1 MKKFKQL
8 LCLAL
13 ALTISA
19 SLLAA
24 CGQKNNGGSKDSD
37 EKVLTYAVEGG
48 SAGEEIALEKGWKVT
63 TLEDQAAALMEVAS
77 GTSDAAIIDLLMAGA
92 MIGEGT
98 SYPDLTYT
106 DRLTEE
112 EYGIGCR
119 KGSDLAQYINCV
131 LGDAYQSGTMQKLA
145 QQYGITE
152 ELLVPQQESTFTTGE
167 DSDVSYIQ
175 QKGTLVVGITEFAP
189 MDYKDENGQ
198 WIGFDAD
205 LAKLVAERLG
215 VEIQFVVIDW
225 GQKINELDSK
235 AIDVVWN
242 GMTLTDEVLSSM
254 SCSNAYCNNAQVV
267 VLPADVAENYPDAA
281 SMADL
286 TFAVESGSAGKT
298 QAEENGFTYTE
309 VVDQATAV
317 LEVSSGTADAA
328 IIDSLMAGAMV
339 GEGTSYA
346 DLTYTIQLNTEEYG
360 VGFRKGSDAA
370 AALNEFFRQ
379 QWESGAMQALAEQ
392 YGVQAALIEQK

>member
-1 MKKFKQL
+1 MPLSVGLVLPGTVHCSAAYRGSIRTMQANVTKRSASPSNTIQTQYICYNTSVYHIKEDIPMKKFKQL

-24 CGQKNNGGSKDSD
+24 CGQKDNGGSKDSD

-242 GMTLTDEVLSSM
+242 GMTLTDGVTSAM
-254 SCSNAYCNNAQVV
+254 ACTNAYCKNAQVV
-267 VLPADVAENYPDAA
+267 VVR
-281 SMADL
+281 
-286 TFAVESGSAGKT
+286 G
-298 QAEENGFTYTE
+298 Q
-309 VVDQATAV
+309 
-317 LEVSSGTADAA
+317 
-328 IIDSLMAGAMV
+328 
-339 GEGTSYA
+339 
-346 DLTYTIQLNTEEYG
+346 
-360 VGFRKGSDAA
+360 
-370 AALNEFFRQ
+370 
-379 QWESGAMQALAEQ
+379 
-392 YGVQAALIEQK
+392 